1 MNVRLNVT
9 IIIIK
14 QAKDN
19 KLMIV
24 FIDLF
29 KVSVVVAGLIDKG
42 ILCHNIGAT
51 IMNVRSPIVFVVF
64 RSRT

>member
-1 MNVRLNVT
+1 MNVRLNVM

-19 KLMIV
+19 KLIIV

-29 KVSVVVAGLIDKG
+29 KVSVIVAGLTDKG

-51 IMNVRSPIVFVVF
+51 IMTVRSPVVF
-64 RSRT
+64 FVFKSRT

>member
-1 MNVRLNVT
+1 M

-19 KLMIV
+19 KLIIV
-24 FIDLF
+24 FIDLY
-29 KVSVVVAGLIDKG
+29 KVSVVAAGLIDKG

-51 IMNVRSPIVFVVF
+51 IMNVRSPVVF
-64 RSRT
+64 FVFKSRT